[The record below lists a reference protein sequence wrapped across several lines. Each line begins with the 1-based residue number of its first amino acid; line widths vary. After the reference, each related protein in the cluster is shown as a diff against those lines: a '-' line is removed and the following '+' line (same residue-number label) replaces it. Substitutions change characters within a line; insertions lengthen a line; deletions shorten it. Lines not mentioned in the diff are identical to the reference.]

1 MSKKNA
7 ILEAAIK
14 IFAKNGYQESTIAQI
29 AEEVGVSDA
38 NLYQHFK
45 NKEDLLFK
53 IPEEKM
59 EEVINMS
66 ELHLMGI
73 KGALNKIR
81 KYVWFYLWFYETNKD
96 WASIVV
102 LELKT
107 NKNFMKTAGYK
118 FVKQY
123 TGIILKVIEEGKA
136 EGCIRTDINSYIFR
150 CMLLGTLEHITIRWL
165 LYNNSESLVTYA
177 DEVADLLIQSVKS

>member
-1 MSKKNA
+1 MSKRDE
-7 ILEAAIK
+7 ILEVAMK

-29 AEEVGVSDA
+29 AEGVGISDA
-38 NLYQHFK
+38 SIYQHFK

-59 EEVINMS
+59 EEVINMIK
-66 ELHLMGI
+66 LHLQGI

-96 WASIVV
+96 WVSIVM

-107 NKNFMKTAGYK
+107 NKNFMNTPGYEL
-118 FVKQY
+118 VKQY
-123 TGIILKVIEEGKA
+123 TGIIIKIIEEGKA
-136 EGCIRTDINSYIFR
+136 EGCIRTNVNPYIFR
-150 CMLLGTLEHITIRWL
+150 YMLLGTLEHMTIRWL
-165 LYNNSESLVTYA
+165 MYGNPESLVTYS
-177 DEVADLLIQSVKS
+177 DEATDLLIKAVV